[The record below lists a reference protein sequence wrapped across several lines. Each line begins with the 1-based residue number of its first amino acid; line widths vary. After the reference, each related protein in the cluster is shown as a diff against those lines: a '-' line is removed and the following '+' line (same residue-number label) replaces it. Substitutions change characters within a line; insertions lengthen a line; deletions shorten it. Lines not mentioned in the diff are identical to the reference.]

1 MPREV
6 SSLRTG
12 RGSPEEM
19 IERRLKEPINTVVD
33 PLRPREV
40 QIVPIRFAV
49 EDGCE
54 EIDVAS
60 NR

>member
-1 MPREV
+1 
-6 SSLRTG
+6 
-12 RGSPEEM
+12 M
-19 IERRLKEPINTVVD
+19 IEQQLKEPIDTVMD
-33 PLRPREV
+33 PLRPREA